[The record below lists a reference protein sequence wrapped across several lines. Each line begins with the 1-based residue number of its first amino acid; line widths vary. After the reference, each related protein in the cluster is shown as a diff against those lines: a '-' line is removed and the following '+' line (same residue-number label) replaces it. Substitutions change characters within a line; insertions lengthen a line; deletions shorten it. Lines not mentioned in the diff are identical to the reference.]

1 MQEMKSFNTFKE
13 LGSYIKKVR
22 RSKNEKL
29 AFISRQLIIKKQIL
43 QDLEEGK
50 ISATEFAAN
59 SHLKGFLNSYIR
71 YLNLENQLR
80 LDAVLKQKPTSV
92 KNRNVSL
99 EKTKERKN
107 IYGSMMILLSL
118 ILICITYLIWNK
130 NTYYH
135 LYKLG
140 ETLN

>member
-1 MQEMKSFNTFKE
+1 MKSFNTFKE

-22 RSKNEKL
+22 RNKNEKL
-29 AFISRQLIIKKQIL
+29 ASISGHLIIKKQIL

-50 ISATEFAAN
+50 ISASEFASN
-59 SHLKGFLNSYIR
+59 THLKGFLNSYIR
-71 YLNLENQLR
+71 YLDLENQVK

-99 EKTKERKN
+99 EKTKEKKN

-118 ILICITYLIWNK
+118 LCQK
-130 NTYYH
+130 S
-135 LYKLG
+135 KQ
-140 ETLN
+140 